1 MEEIENMPI
10 WQNHEQRITTLEVI
24 TGDMQREFK
33 EVKEIINK
41 GNKDQTSR
49 LEHQTDRLEQID
61 KRLMEEFFQKARTTR
76 DNVWKLVFKI
86 GGGFVG
92 AGSFIYIL
100 IEKLM

>member
-10 WQNHEQRITTLEVI
+10 WQNHEQRIATLEVI

-41 GNKDQTSR
+41 GNKDQT
-49 LEHQTDRLEQID
+49 DRLEQID
-61 KRLMEEFFQKARTTR
+61 KRLMEEFFHKTRTTR
-76 DNVWKLVFKI
+76 DNVWKLIFKI
-86 GGGFVG
+86 VGGFVG

-100 IEKLM
+100 IEKLL

>member
-1 MEEIENMPI
+1 MEDEIENMPI
-10 WQNHEQRITTLEVI
+10 WQNHEQRIATLEVI

-41 GNKDQTSR
+41 GNDEQTKKLEKIDSR
-49 LEHQTDRLEQID
+49 LMD
-61 KRLMEEFFQKARTTR
+61 EFFQKARTTR

-100 IEKLM
+100 IEKLL

>member
-1 MEEIENMPI
+1 MTEEMEEMPNI

-24 TGDMQREFK
+24 TGNMQSEFK

-41 GNKDQTSR
+41 GNKDQTN
-49 LEHQTDRLEQID
+49 RLEQID

-86 GGGFVG
+86 VGSVVG

-100 IEKLM
+100 LEKLV

>member
-10 WQNHEQRITTLEVI
+10 WQNHEQRITALEVI
-24 TGDMQREFK
+24 TRDMQREFR

-41 GNKDQTSR
+41 GNKDQT
-49 LEHQTDRLEQID
+49 DRLEQID
-61 KRLMEEFFQKARTTR
+61 SRLMDEFFQKARTTR

-86 GGGFVG
+86 VGSVVG

-100 IEKLM
+100 IEKLL

>member
-10 WQNHEQRITTLEVI
+10 WQNHEQRITALEVI

-41 GNKDQTSR
+41 GNKD
-49 LEHQTDRLEQID
+49 QTDRLEQID

-76 DNVWKLVFKI
+76 DNVWKLIFKVVSSV
-86 GGGFVG
+86 VG

-100 IEKLM
+100 IEKLL

>member
-1 MEEIENMPI
+1 MEDEMENMPI
-10 WQNHEQRITTLEVI
+10 WQNHEQRLATLEVI

-41 GNKDQTSR
+41 GNKDQT
-49 LEHQTDRLEQID
+49 DRLEQID
-61 KRLMEEFFQKARTTR
+61 SRLMDEFFQKARTTR

-86 GGGFVG
+86 VGSVVG

-100 IEKLM
+100 IEKLL

>member
-10 WQNHEQRITTLEVI
+10 WQNHEQRIATLEVI

-41 GNKDQTSR
+41 GNKD
-49 LEHQTDRLEQID
+49 QTDRLEQID

-100 IEKLM
+100 IEKLL

>member
-10 WQNHEQRITTLEVI
+10 WQNHEQRIATLEVI

-41 GNKDQTSR
+41 GNKDQTN
-49 LEHQTDRLEQID
+49 RLEQID

-76 DNVWKLVFKI
+76 DNVWKLIFKI
-86 GGGFVG
+86 VGSLVG

-100 IEKLM
+100 IEKLL

>member
-1 MEEIENMPI
+1 MEEVDDMPI
-10 WQNHEQRITTLEVI
+10 WQNHEQRITALEVI
-24 TGDMQREFK
+24 TRDMQREFR

-41 GNKDQTSR
+41 GNKD
-49 LEHQTDRLEQID
+49 QTDRLEQID

-76 DNVWKLVFKI
+76 DNVWKLIFKI

-100 IEKLM
+100 IEKLL

>member
-41 GNKDQTSR
+41 GNKDQT
-49 LEHQTDRLEQID
+49 DRLEQID
-61 KRLMEEFFQKARTTR
+61 KRLMDEFFQKARTTR
-76 DNVWKLVFKI
+76 DNVWKLIFKVVSSV
-86 GGGFVG
+86 VG

-100 IEKLM
+100 IEKLL

>member
-49 LEHQTDRLEQID
+49 LEQID

-100 IEKLM
+100 IEKLL

>member
-1 MEEIENMPI
+1 MEEIESMPI
-10 WQNHEQRITTLEVI
+10 WQNHEQRIATLEVI

-41 GNKDQTSR
+41 GNKDQT
-49 LEHQTDRLEQID
+49 DRLEQID
-61 KRLMEEFFQKARTTR
+61 KRLMEEFFHKTRTTR
-76 DNVWKLVFKI
+76 DNVWKLIFKI

-100 IEKLM
+100 IEKLL

>member
-1 MEEIENMPI
+1 MEEVEDMPI
-10 WQNHEQRITTLEVI
+10 WQNHEQRITALEVI

-41 GNKDQTSR
+41 GNKD
-49 LEHQTDRLEQID
+49 QTDRLEQID

-100 IEKLM
+100 IEKLL

>member
-1 MEEIENMPI
+1 MEDEIENMPI
-10 WQNHEQRITTLEVI
+10 WQNHEQRIATLEVI

-41 GNKDQTSR
+41 GNKDQT
-49 LEHQTDRLEQID
+49 DRLEQID
-61 KRLMEEFFQKARTTR
+61 KRLMDEFFQKARTTR

-100 IEKLM
+100 IEKLL

>member
-10 WQNHEQRITTLEVI
+10 WQNHEQRIAILEVI

-41 GNKDQTSR
+41 GNKDQT
-49 LEHQTDRLEQID
+49 DRLEQID
-61 KRLMEEFFQKARTTR
+61 KRLMEEFFHKTRTTR
-76 DNVWKLVFKI
+76 DNVWKLIFKI

-100 IEKLM
+100 IEKLL

>member
-1 MEEIENMPI
+1 MEDEMDDMPNI

-41 GNKDQTSR
+41 GNKDQT
-49 LEHQTDRLEQID
+49 DRLEQID
-61 KRLMEEFFQKARTTR
+61 KRLMEEFFHKTRTTR
-76 DNVWKLVFKI
+76 DNVWKLIFKI
-86 GGGFVG
+86 VGSLVG

-100 IEKLM
+100 IEKLL

>member
-41 GNKDQTSR
+41 GNKDQT
-49 LEHQTDRLEQID
+49 DRLEQID
-61 KRLMEEFFQKARTTR
+61 KRLMEEFFHKTRTTR
-76 DNVWKLVFKI
+76 DNVWKLIFKI

-100 IEKLM
+100 IEKLL

>member
-1 MEEIENMPI
+1 MEDEMDDATNI

-41 GNKDQTSR
+41 GNDEQTKKLEKIDSR
-49 LEHQTDRLEQID
+49 LMD
-61 KRLMEEFFQKARTTR
+61 EFFQKARTTR

-100 IEKLM
+100 IEKLL

>member
-10 WQNHEQRITTLEVI
+10 WQNHEQRIATLEVI

-41 GNKDQTSR
+41 GNKDQT
-49 LEHQTDRLEQID
+49 DRLEQID
-61 KRLMEEFFQKARTTR
+61 KRLMDEFFQKARTTR
-76 DNVWKLVFKI
+76 DNVWKLIFKI
-86 GGGFVG
+86 VGSLVG

-100 IEKLM
+100 IEKLL

>member
-41 GNKDQTSR
+41 GNKDQT
-49 LEHQTDRLEQID
+49 DRLEQID
-61 KRLMEEFFQKARTTR
+61 KRLMEEFFHKTRTTR

-100 IEKLM
+100 IEKLL

>member
-1 MEEIENMPI
+1 MEEVEDMPI
-10 WQNHEQRITTLEVI
+10 WQNHEQRITALEVI

-41 GNKDQTSR
+41 GNKDQT
-49 LEHQTDRLEQID
+49 DRLEQID
-61 KRLMEEFFQKARTTR
+61 SRLMEEFFQKARTTR
-76 DNVWKLVFKI
+76 DNVWKLIFKI

-100 IEKLM
+100 IEKLL

>member
-10 WQNHEQRITTLEVI
+10 WQNHEQRITALEVI
-24 TGDMQREFK
+24 TRDMQREFK

-41 GNKDQTSR
+41 GNDEQTKKLEKIDSR
-49 LEHQTDRLEQID
+49 LMD
-61 KRLMEEFFQKARTTR
+61 EFFQKARTTR

-86 GGGFVG
+86 VSSVVG

-100 IEKLM
+100 IEKLI